1 MDMHNKN
8 LNRSIDIYIGKKIKN
23 KYIKGQRLI
32 NKLRSAV
39 PLPSKASKM
48 KLKKYPNSQPLQNTH
63 IKIHTKREISFL
75 FLFSQKKIENI
86 YRKSPILSSPIC
98 HCPCPASTTPNCSQ
112 YTMPLLALST
122 VSRYQPEH
130 KGPKGIIKQMQL
142 GPNQTKQ
149 QSNKPRSNTNK

>member
-1 MDMHNKN
+1 
-8 LNRSIDIYIGKKIKN
+8 
-23 KYIKGQRLI
+23 
-32 NKLRSAV
+32 
-39 PLPSKASKM
+39 M

-98 HCPCPASTTPNCSQ
+98 HCPCPASTTTNYSQ

-130 KGPKGIIKQMQL
+130 KGPKGIIKQMEL

-149 QSNKPRSNTNK
+149 QSNKPRSNTNKQKTKINPKQAQRNKSNAQWKSNNPNPIIQSKYPRPINYYCVN